1 MCIRDRIG
9 AILTGG
15 PFHFLLSGIV
25 SRHALSLGKAK
36 ENVMQKTYHGRCHC
50 GAVQFAAEL
59 DLAAGTSRCN
69 CSYCRKL
76 RSWSVRSTPEH
87 FRLESGAQDLAS
99 YVFAKGAGLDH
110 AFCRHCGVT
119 LFVRGDIPEMGG
131 AFVSI
136 MVAVL
141 EDCLLYTSRCV

>member
-1 MCIRDRIG
+1 
-9 AILTGG
+9 
-15 PFHFLLSGIV
+15 
-25 SRHALSLGKAK
+25 LGKAK

-141 EDCLLYTSRCV
+141 EDAEEAELIAAPVAWCDGLNNNWWNPPGEVRHL